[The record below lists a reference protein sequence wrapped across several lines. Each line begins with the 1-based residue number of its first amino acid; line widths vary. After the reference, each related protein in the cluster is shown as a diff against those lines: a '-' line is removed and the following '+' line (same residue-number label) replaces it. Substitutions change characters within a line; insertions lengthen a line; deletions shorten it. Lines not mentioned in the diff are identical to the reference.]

1 MVLRWLR
8 RIFIW
13 VGPIVV
19 LLLAVS
25 CGFLFWALGTQA
37 GTRWA
42 LVTAAGQL
50 DGQVSGIRGTIW
62 RGVSVGEF
70 SMAMPGVSIELN
82 GLHLQANWRELLDA
96 RLHVN
101 DLSADSVRV
110 SIEDQES
117 GEEEEPFEMPALPVR
132 VALDRLA
139 VGRLWMEHNG
149 EALPVDV
156 RNLSTAVYLHEAG
169 GQLVLQSL
177 NVEHEQAR
185 AAFSGELALA
195 SLRDPWPLE
204 LRLSTQAS
212 GTTADSPLCARN
224 YLATLPAA
232 RPASARREPAQPDS
246 RKRAPGEKE
255 AQGKNQQAATE
266 RKSAAEQKGALEPKN
281 ANGQKDVRESK
292 GGAVAAGKLDSAVD
306 EPLAQP
312 CTLDME
318 TRVSGDL
325 NALRVTVRG
334 DGQGMSVDADAN
346 LTPRGSLPLKDMVAA
361 LHLADGSSLDAKLEW
376 KMGGGAGHPAAG
388 DPGAGHPAA
397 GAPAPGDTAAADSAT
412 GPTRDRLTGTLRT
425 ERLNLGQLVGPSIPD
440 AVLSMAS
447 EFDVLLEDRSRLR
460 SAQLAVEFAEGS
472 RWNKQALAGRLKAHV
487 VDGSLSASTAA
498 SVSITTDA
506 AAKSDAKAG
515 AKAQAK
521 ADTKSDTRTDAKSD
535 AKAETSAGADTVKL
549 VEPSGA
555 AAGSTET
562 EAAQEKERAFV
573 WQTLQLLALDMD
585 LRLGRNHLQA
595 QGSLGAADS
604 GLKLDLAAPDLAA
617 FWPGLPGGAQ
627 LQGDVAGTLASHKA
641 DLKAVYMQGD
651 GKSTDIGTAPV
662 RAHVVLDGGWG
673 RGGEAD
679 SLEGWRGTIKSL
691 DADHAGL
698 GIATGTPMSASFIP
712 GAAAPAWQ
720 WQLGAGQLDL
730 VLDSNKI
737 LTLNHGMSR
746 GGGGRWETQG
756 AIRALTVSP
765 KLVSNLRKKLDPA
778 YKEEADR
785 GGVKLK
791 ADRGAD
797 TAEIVLALDWNLRF
811 AGALEGQAR
820 IKRVSGDVMVPA
832 EPAFPLGLQALRVD
846 ISAKRAGDTTSRI
859 TADLRAATAKMG
871 SLSASASTLLHATP
885 GGGLALDPKD
895 VKTVKLDADI
905 EDLGWTSLFLDD
917 SMELGGAVQAKI
929 QLQSRPDGSWDSS
942 GAIAGQKIRVLRI
955 DDGVRLLDGT
965 LAARLDGER
974 IILDQLSFPALLRV
988 TPKEWRTAEWVSTN
1002 PDAKGGSLT
1011 LRGDWNL
1018 FESRGVID
1026 VVLKR
1031 YPILQRS
1038 DRYAMVTGQLRL
1050 AAELPK
1056 IDITGSI
1063 TADAGWFDLDM
1074 LGGIPTVDSDVVVL
1088 RPGEKRKEVSAP
1100 MDVSMDLQ
1108 VDLGPRFYLTGYG
1121 VNSGLVG
1128 NLRITM
1134 VDGRLTGMGALRT
1147 RGGAIEAYGQ
1157 RLQLRRGTITFQ
1169 GDIASPVLDIEALR
1183 TGLAVEAGVRVA
1195 GTAKRP
1201 RIDLVSYPAVSE
1213 IEKLSWLLLG
1223 HGPNDSG
1230 GDVALLFSVGTSFL
1244 GDGEPFY
1251 RKFGI
1256 DEVSMRSGDL
1266 GSVGSILPAESV
1278 VSGLDSGTSDIERR
1292 FVTASKA
1299 LSKGFTVSIQQ
1310 ALAETG
1316 TVGRISY
1323 RLARGLTAEL
1333 SAGTV
1338 NGLALI
1344 YRWFSRE

>member
-1 MVLRWLR
+1 MSIVLRWLR
-8 RIFIW
+8 RLFIW
-13 VGPIVV
+13 VGPIVI
-19 LLLAVS
+19 LLVAVS
-25 CGFLFWALGTQA
+25 CGFLFWALGTQP

-42 LVTAAGQL
+42 LVTAAEQL
-50 DGQVSGIRGTIW
+50 DGQVHGIRGTIW
-62 RGVSVGEF
+62 RGVNVDELSI
-70 SMAMPGVSIELN
+70 ALPGVSVRLD

-101 DLSADSVRV
+101 DLSADRV
-110 SIEDQES
+110 QVLIEDQES
-117 GEEEEPFEMPALPVR
+117 SDEGAPFEMPALPVR
-132 VALDRLA
+132 VAVDRLA
-139 VGRLWMEHNG
+139 VGALSVQHNG
-149 EALPVDV
+149 EPLPVDV
-156 RNLSTAVYLHEAG
+156 GNFSAAVYLYDTG

-177 NVEHEQAR
+177 DVAHEQLEAG
-185 AAFSGELALA
+185 FSGELKLLG
-195 SLRDPWPLE
+195 LRDPWPME
-204 LRLSTQAS
+204 IQLSTRAR
-212 GTTADSPLCARN
+212 GLTADSPLCARH
-224 YLATLPAA
+224 YLSTLPAQA
-232 RPASARREPAQPDS
+232 AAPEAVQPASAEQAAQQ
-246 RKRAPGEKE
+246 KRAADQKP
-255 AQGKNQQAATE
+255 AVQAQQAAE
-266 RKSAAEQKGALEPKN
+266 RKNAAARKDATDGTKETEIGSAASAEGDSVAL
-281 ANGQKDVRESK
+281 
-292 GGAVAAGKLDSAVD
+292 D
-306 EPLAQP
+306 EPPAQQP

-325 NALRVTVRG
+325 DALRLTVRG

-346 LTPRGSLPLKDMVAA
+346 LTPRAGFPLKDVMAA
-361 LHLADGSSLDAKLEW
+361 LHLADGSSLNAKLNW
-376 KMGGGAGHPAAG
+376 KAEVAAGDLVAGAGASTSADAAAG
-388 DPGAGHPAA
+388 DPAAGGPAA
-397 GAPAPGDTAAADSAT
+397 ALP
-412 GPTRDRLTGTLRT
+412 RDRLTGTLRT
-425 ERLNLGQLVGPSIPD
+425 ERLNLGQLIGPAIPD
-440 AVLSMAS
+440 AVLSMSS
-447 EFDVLLEDRSRLR
+447 EFDILLEGRNTLR
-460 SAQLAVEFAEGS
+460 SAQVAMEFAEGS
-472 RWNKQALAGRLKAHV
+472 RWNKQPLAGRLKTHI
-487 VDGSLSASTAA
+487 VDSGS
-498 SVSITTDA
+498 SV
-506 AAKSDAKAG
+506 AKPG
-515 AKAQAK
+515 
-521 ADTKSDTRTDAKSD
+521 
-535 AKAETSAGADTVKL
+535 EN
-549 VEPSGA
+549 
-555 AAGSTET
+555 
-562 EAAQEKERAFV
+562 AFH
-573 WQTLQLLALDMD
+573 WQSLQLLVLDTD
-585 LRLGRNHLQA
+585 LRLGKNRLQT

-604 GLKLDLAAPDLAA
+604 ALKLDVAAPELAA

-627 LQGDVAGTLASHKA
+627 VQGDVAGTIASHKA
-641 DLKAVYMQGD
+641 DLKGVYTQGE
-651 GKSTDIGTAPV
+651 GKSSELGEAPV
-662 RAHVVLDGGWG
+662 RAHVALEGGWG
-673 RGGEAD
+673 PGREAGAA
-679 SLEGWRGTIKSL
+679 EGWRGTIRAL
-691 DADHAGL
+691 EADHAGL
-698 GIATGTPMSASFIP
+698 GIATGTPMQASFIP
-712 GAAAPAWQ
+712 AAAAPAWQ
-720 WQLGAGQLDL
+720 WQLGAGQLTL
-730 VLDSNKI
+730 NLDASKV
-737 LTLNHGMSR
+737 LTLNHELSR
-746 GGGGRWETQG
+746 GGAGRWETQG
-756 AIRALTVSP
+756 AIPSLAISP
-765 KLVSNLRKKLDPA
+765 RLVSNLRKKLDPA
-778 YKEEADR
+778 YKEETDR

-791 ADRGAD
+791 VDKGDDA
-797 TAEIVLALDWNLRF
+797 AEVVLALNWDLRF
-811 AGALEGQAR
+811 AGVLEGQAH
-820 IKRVSGDVMVPA
+820 IERVSGDVMVPA
-832 EPAFPLGLQALRVD
+832 EPAFPLGLQALSVD
-846 ISAKRAGDTTSRI
+846 VSAKRASDTASRI
-859 TADLRAATAKMG
+859 TADLRAVTAKMG
-871 SLSASASTLLHATP
+871 SMSASATTLLHTTP
-885 GGGLALDPKD
+885 AGGFALDPKD
-895 VKTVKLDADI
+895 VKTVKVDADI
-905 EDLGWTSLFLDD
+905 EDLGWTSLFLGD
-917 SMELGGAVQAKI
+917 SMELGGAVQARV

-942 GAIAGQKIRVLRI
+942 GTIAGQKIRVVRI

-974 IILDQLSFPALLRV
+974 LILDSLSFPALLRV
-988 TPKEWRTAEWVSTN
+988 KPKEWRTAEWVSTN

-1018 FESRGVID
+1018 FESRGTID
-1026 VVLKR
+1026 VDLKR

-1038 DRYAMVTGQLRL
+1038 DRYAMVTGRLRL

-1088 RPGEKRKEVSAP
+1088 RPGEKQKEVSAP
-1100 MDVSMDLQ
+1100 MDVSMDLE

-1128 NLRITM
+1128 QLRITM
-1134 VDGRLTGMGALRT
+1134 VGGRLTGIGALRT

-1292 FVTASKA
+1292 FVTVSKGLA
-1299 LSKGFTVSIQQ
+1299 RGFTVSIQQ

-1344 YRWFSRE
+1344 YRWFSKD